1 VNGAGFTIYLY
12 LFLGVVVT
20 VVEPR
25 SWRDVLD
32 TTLCEKVRHWLAIGW
47 WFFTCTPVSYTNKNY
62 RYDITEILL
71 KVILNTIVLTLISR
85 HETPTNCFYI
95 YITYHSSPQFRLCLT
110 MNFKK
115 ENGRVILA
123 IYVLV
128 SCTLPSWICL
138 SENDPQLCCFT
149 DSWVTT
155 VIRVG
160 YIKTRFCARASV

>member
-1 VNGAGFTIYLY
+1 MSVTYDRTVVLSRYSGFLHQKKLPLRYNWNIVESDFKHHSPNPNFTSWNPNK
-12 LFLGVVVT
+12 LFL
-20 VVEPR
+20 
-25 SWRDVLD
+25 
-32 TTLCEKVRHWLAIGW
+32 
-47 WFFTCTPVSYTNKNY
+47 
-62 RYDITEILL
+62 
-71 KVILNTIVLTLISR
+71 
-85 HETPTNCFYI
+85 YI